1 MHVYTF
7 YGRRQ
12 ACKVVSVGIMHEYS
26 GKRCMHVI
34 LHLIMNLSLSLFQH
48 GHWRYRRMGYRMVLL
63 TVIDDLS
70 YMGSNLSKF

>member
-34 LHLIMNLSLSLFQH
+34 LHLIMNLSLSLSFSAWTLEISKDGIQN
-48 GHWRYRRMGYRMVLL
+48 
-63 TVIDDLS
+63 
-70 YMGSNLSKF
+70 GSLDCNR